1 MKIKKNGKVINLTE
15 REIKK
20 LKRAL
25 IKEQNN
31 LLQPEIYDTPND
43 WWEAVQQNKNRHRHS
58 WEEEDYGDRIDGL
71 EEKLDEVIARLD
83 ALEDV

>member
-15 REIKK
+15 GDIKK
-20 LKRAL
+20 LKRSL

-31 LLQPEIYDTPND
+31 LLQPEIYASPED
-43 WWEAVQQNKNRHRHS
+43 WWEAVQQNKGHRHS
-58 WEEEDYGDRIDGL
+58 WEEEDYGDRIDGI